1 MLEILAEKMTK
12 PHEES
17 DKMSVAGGAKSV
29 NARQMI
35 EEGILSGA
43 YDAGEKLNEV
53 TLASRIGVSRGT
65 IREALRSLASMGVI
79 EIIPNRG
86 AFVRKLKL
94 ADVLE
99 SYDVRAQLFAYAAS
113 TVTNRLTPQMTKRL
127 KSSVAAMYEAIE
139 KEDAHAYHEEN
150 LRFHDL
156 MFELSNN
163 RKASEIYH
171 ALVREISIY
180 RANMIFNRNVM
191 LNSYREHEAI
201 VDAIVAGDEEAAS
214 RLAREHIMG
223 GKTRFVNYFKYVD

>member
-1 MLEILAEKMTK
+1 MTK

-29 NARQMI
+29 NARQLI
-35 EEGILSGA
+35 EEGILSGE
-43 YDAGEKLNEV
+43 YDAGEKLNEMA
-53 TLASRIGVSRGT
+53 LAARIGVSRGT

-94 ADVLE
+94 ADVLD
-99 SYDVRAQLFAYAAS
+99 SYDVRAQLFGYAAS
-113 TVTNRLTPQMTKRL
+113 TVTNRLTPQMTDRL
-127 KSSVAAMYEAIE
+127 KASVAAMYEAIE
-139 KEDAHAYHEEN
+139 KEDARAYHEEN

-180 RANMIFNRNVM
+180 RAHMIVNRNVM
-191 LNSYREHEAI
+191 LNSHREHEAI
-201 VDAIVAGDEEAAS
+201 VNSIVAGDEDAAN
-214 RLAREHIMG
+214 RLARDHLMG